1 MVTIC
6 SLAGECLA
14 TFGADVIEN
23 VPVKWLKEHSS
34 EQVGASRFRQQWLT
48 EDGREL
54 NDEAVL
60 SVAHVQLVVLNFLPC
75 EQHGNRLIAA
85 TGIDSTE
92 LEELLCQ
99 SLQERRSPV
108 AKDRH
113 GKTALLIALKQGHR
127 NCAALLLK
135 AIAKEFRGIKL
146 DDVVTQFGETAL
158 HLACHEG
165 YLDLVQ
171 ILLHVGADPVAK
183 DSDGNTALLV
193 ALKRGHQKCVTLLL
207 KAAAKENW
215 GIKPDDALHLACQN
229 GYSDMVQTLL
239 DVGADLGAKDSDG
252 NTALLVALKRG
263 HGNCVILL
271 LRAIASE
278 FWGIKPDDVVTQFG
292 ETALHLA
299 CQKGY
304 LDLVQTLLDVGADPG
319 RSTICGDSPLHLAA
333 LEGHAEVVKL
343 LLEAGAQKDSLTSNG
358 GTALHLAAWKGHR
371 GVVDLLLKTGIDV
384 NKAKNGGD
392 TALHMAAWSGH
403 LEVVRLLLECGANTD
418 QVEGGGKTAAQ
429 LAALH
434 GHAKV
439 LRLLD
444 QAKPDLEQ
452 PTKRRR
458 EQ

>member
-392 TALHMAAWSGH
+392 TASLLKTMNF
-403 LEVVRLLLECGANTD
+403 EVFC
-418 QVEGGGKTAAQ
+418 
-429 LAALH
+429 
-434 GHAKV
+434 
-439 LRLLD
+439 
-444 QAKPDLEQ
+444 
-452 PTKRRR
+452 
-458 EQ
+458 